1 MVEQRRSYTPEEK
14 LKIVLEGLSGTI
26 QISDLCKKYGIKS
39 ARYYYWKEELINA
52 SNDIFGQKGRKADT
66 DSRLAEQLSE
76 IQRLKD
82 VIAEIKQENLLLK
95 KRQDLRGEKMTDIFK
110 EIRSAVISAESTASF
125 TVTRIL
131 RIS

>member
-66 DSRLAEQLSE
+66 DSRMAEQLSE
-76 IQRLKD
+76 IQRPRMGLQRSHRKT
-82 VIAEIKQENLLLK
+82 LLLK
-95 KRQDLRGEKMTDIFK
+95 KDWELRGEKMTDIFK
-110 EIRSAVISAESTASF
+110 
-125 TVTRIL
+125 
-131 RIS
+131 

>member
-14 LKIVLEGLSGTI
+14 LRIVFEGLSGTI

-66 DSRLAEQLSE
+66 DSRMAEQLSE
-76 IQRLKD
+76 IKGQGT
-82 VIAEIKQENLLLK
+82 IAEITQENLALK
-95 KRQDLRGEKMTDIFK
+95 KKTGSYGVKR
-110 EIRSAVISAESTASF
+110 
-125 TVTRIL
+125 
-131 RIS
+131 

>member
-66 DSRLAEQLSE
+66 DSRMAEQLSE
-76 IQRLKD
+76 IQGQGR
-82 VIAEIKQENLLLK
+82 IAEITQENLLLK
-95 KRQDLRGEKMTDIFK
+95 KKTGSYGVKR
-110 EIRSAVISAESTASF
+110 
-125 TVTRIL
+125 
-131 RIS
+131 

>member
-66 DSRLAEQLSE
+66 DSRMAEQLSE
-76 IQRLKD
+76 IQRPRMGLQRSHRKTCY
-82 VIAEIKQENLLLK
+82 LK
-95 KRQDLRGEKMTDIFK
+95 KRLGATG
-110 EIRSAVISAESTASF
+110 
-125 TVTRIL
+125 
-131 RIS
+131 